1 LNITQGTKRVGNLT
15 VTGFNP
21 AAPALGTSAT
31 SVYPGARLEANH
43 IRQNRL
49 DINATAVAM
58 TRVNGGPTGTSRIR
72 TLNIDPAGGALDLND
87 NDLIVTGGTLATI
100 TGQIKTGLENGGAF
114 DWLGPGIRSTEANVR
129 NAVAGSFLYGLGVIL
144 NDLAQVGGV
153 GPIYASFSGQVTS
166 GINDVLVKFT
176 YFGDADLSG
185 AVDAT
190 DYSLIDNGYVN
201 GLSGWLNGDFDYSGV
216 IDATDYALIDN
227 AYVNQSGVL
236 AETMIAQHT
245 RLFGGE
251 YLAALA
257 AVRSGVVPEPLS
269 FWPCLLPLIP
279 ACSYR
284 RPGRPGRRLGE
295 LASEDHGAARQRSP
309 GLRFC

>member
-1 LNITQGTKRVGNLT
+1 VGDLT
-15 VTGFNP
+15 VSGFNP
-21 AAPALGTSAT
+21 AAPALGVSAT

-49 DINATAVAM
+49 DINAGAVAM
-58 TRVNGGPTGTSRIR
+58 TYVNGGPGGTSRIR

-129 NAVAGSFLYGLGVIL
+129 NTAAGSFLYGLGVIL

-153 GPIYASFSGQVTS
+153 GPIYASFSGQATS
-166 GINDVLVKFT
+166 GITDVLVKFT

-185 AVDAT
+185 AIDAT

-201 GLSGWLNGDFDYSGV
+201 GLSGWINGDFDYSGV

-227 AYVNQSGVL
+227 AFVNQSGVL
-236 AETMIAQHT
+236 AEAMIARHT

-251 YLAALA
+251 YLAALS
-257 AVRSGVVPEPLS
+257 AVRAGVIPEPAS
-269 FWPCLLPLIP
+269 IWACIAPLLIAAGTSP
-279 ACSYR
+279 R
-284 RPGRPGRRLGE
+284 RSSGRKQLPKRL
-295 LASEDHGAARQRSP
+295 P
-309 GLRFC
+309 TP